1 MAGFSLSFREMG
13 VMRRLILLCNW
24 VEEGALVSATLTM
37 TCLAFVQVVL
47 RYGFDSGLTWV
58 EEVNR
63 YLMVYLTFF
72 GAALGVKYARHIRIE
87 LIEKFLGPRGLE
99 LVQIGVNFVG
109 LAYSGT
115 ITYFAWDI
123 TSRLM
128 QLGQTSATL
137 QIPVYFGYG
146 IMPVAAAVMFLRYL
160 TLFGVG
166 LKRTLWPG
174 KSLNW
179 TEADND

>member
-1 MAGFSLSFREMG
+1 M
-13 VMRRLILLCNW
+13 
-24 VEEGALVSATLTM
+24 VSATLAM

-87 LIEKFLGPRGLE
+87 MIEKIVGPRGLE
-99 LVQIGVNFVG
+99 LVQISVNLVG
-109 LAYSGT
+109 AAYSAT
-115 ITYFAWDI
+115 IAYFAWDI
-123 TSRLM
+123 TYRLM
-128 QLGQTSATL
+128 QMGQTSATL
-137 QIPVYFGYG
+137 QMPVYIGYG
-146 IMPVAAAVMFLRYL
+146 IMPAAAAIMFLRYV

-166 LKRTLWPG
+166 LKRSIWPVEP
-174 KSLNW
+174 LNE

>member
-1 MAGFSLSFREMG
+1 
-13 VMRRLILLCNW
+13 MRRLILLCNW
-24 VEEGALVSATLTM
+24 IEEGALVSATLTM

-87 LIEKFLGPRGLE
+87 LIEKMVGPRGLE

-109 LAYSGT
+109 LAYSAT
-115 ITYFAWDI
+115 ITYFAWEI

-137 QIPVYFGYG
+137 QIPVYIGYG
-146 IMPVAAAVMFLRYL
+146 IMPVAASIMFLRYL
-160 TLFGVG
+160 ILFGAG
-166 LKRTLWPG
+166 IKGALWPG
-174 KSLNW
+174 DPLSG
-179 TEADND
+179 TEAGND